1 MKYPPELAHARFG
14 HFSAAL
20 VDEQSDRRFVQ
31 ELQENLIFIG
41 LINWNKT

>member
-1 MKYPPELAHARFG
+1 MIRSSWTSHFVPKLAHARFG
-14 HFSAAL
+14 NLSVAL

-41 LINWNKT
+41 

>member
-1 MKYPPELAHARFG
+1 MRFIKIKITERKKNVLDELQAHARFG

-31 ELQENLIFIG
+31 EL
-41 LINWNKT
+41 